1 MRSLLALLRP
11 AWLGLFGLHAIRGN
25 VVAGKKS
32 CLPAYFSGRMGGCGA
47 ALLLAA
53 AAGGSVFDIRS
64 NAQTATSAPAVAV
77 DTITTEEAIKRA
89 RPGDAVA
96 IPPGSYRISRLA
108 ATPNTILYSDFWD
121 VDVTLISR
129 TLR

>member
-32 CLPAYFSGRMGGCGA
+32 CLPAYFSGRMGGFGA

-77 DTITTEEAIKRA
+77 DTITTEEAVYVDLLNV
-89 RPGDAVA
+89 DATDSVLA
-96 IPPGSYRISRLA
+96 MTRMFMSDRFSWCSPPA
-108 ATPNTILYSDFWD
+108 AEP
-121 VDVTLISR
+121 
-129 TLR
+129 

>member
-108 ATPNTILYSDFWD
+108 ATPNTILYSDFSDAKVGGW
-121 VDVTLISR
+121 R
-129 TLR
+129 